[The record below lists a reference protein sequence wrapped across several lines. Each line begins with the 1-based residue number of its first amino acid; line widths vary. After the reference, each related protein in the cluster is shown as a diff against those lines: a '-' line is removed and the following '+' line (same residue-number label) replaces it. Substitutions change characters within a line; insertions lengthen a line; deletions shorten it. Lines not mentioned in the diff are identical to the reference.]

1 MKLSFYRSIL
11 LTAMVLAA
19 AIGTLAQGS
28 VVPET
33 AAAAKT
39 FAGSKFD
46 GEKLTFEGKASKL
59 KLSIAIA
66 DLTFSSAV
74 TPKGD
79 QLSIRSIAESKGTML
94 KLFRYS
100 FMQDYESV
108 VDLSNFRITKTVK
121 KDVQKQ
127 RVRDSEAEFD
137 YQMKRVSYVETD
149 PKDSNRPP
157 RRIASEIT
165 AACSRFSTNPGI
177 SLCSTTGDWPTS
189 CMSWRVR
196 ATTSGLVQGVG
207 TSSTSGTSVRC
218 ASR

>member
-1 MKLSFYRSIL
+1 M
-11 LTAMVLAA
+11 ALAA
-19 AIGTLAQGS
+19 SIGALAQGS

-33 AAAAKT
+33 VAPAKT

-100 FMQDYESV
+100 FIQDYESV
-108 VDLSNFRITKTVK
+108 VDLSNFRISK
-121 KDVQKQ
+121 
-127 RVRDSEAEFD
+127 
-137 YQMKRVSYVETD
+137 
-149 PKDSNRPP
+149 
-157 RRIASEIT
+157 
-165 AACSRFSTNPGI
+165 
-177 SLCSTTGDWPTS
+177 
-189 CMSWRVR
+189 
-196 ATTSGLVQGVG
+196 
-207 TSSTSGTSVRC
+207 
-218 ASR
+218 